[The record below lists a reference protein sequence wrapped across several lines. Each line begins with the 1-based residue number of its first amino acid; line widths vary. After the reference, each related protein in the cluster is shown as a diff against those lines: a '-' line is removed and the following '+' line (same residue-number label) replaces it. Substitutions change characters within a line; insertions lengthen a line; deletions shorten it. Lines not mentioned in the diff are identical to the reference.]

1 MPRPQIE
8 FQALV
13 GQLPGAS
20 EAALLMPSEV
30 ASQVNSNALLE
41 PSINMRRFW
50 WVLFIL
56 IHPCPNF
63 DTLYLDFKG
72 ANAIHVLQVL
82 IWAFG

>member
-41 PSINMRRFW
+41 PSKK
-50 WVLFIL
+50 
-56 IHPCPNF
+56 
-63 DTLYLDFKG
+63 Y
-72 ANAIHVLQVL
+72 AQVL
-82 IWAFG
+82 VGIIYTYSPLSKF